1 MTPSTKATPHRV
13 RRTVVTGAALFSCMA
28 LTAVPVAHADTMDN
42 IRGAVY
48 AARDNSL
55 CNPIQNSGELE
66 GYAQEWVRTARAL
79 ATLDTPTFPADAYNG
94 DALGNIA
101 SDDPTNTAI
110 GQLMSIATEDV
121 QKCGYYQFGV
131 GFVRDDVT
139 ELSYVA
145 VIVGKPNVPAPD
157 PGPPV
162 NNLPPVTNPEP
173 DPQPEP
179 EPAPA
184 QPTATVT
191 SDVDV
196 YDIPGGE
203 GSVIGILRGTAVVDL
218 LRCQDD
224 NWCLVSGAAVP
235 AGAGWV
241 WGDFLA
247 R

>member
-1 MTPSTKATPHRV
+1 MTPSTKATPRRV
-13 RRTVVTGAALFSCMA
+13 RPKVFAGVTLMSCVA
-28 LTAVPVAHADTMDN
+28 LTAVPVAHADTLDN

-48 AARDNSL
+48 GARDNSL

-101 SDDPTNTAI
+101 SADPTNTAI
-110 GQLMSIATEDV
+110 SQLMSIATEDV

-139 ELSYVA
+139 DLSYVA
-145 VIVGKPNVPAPD
+145 VIVGKPDVPEPVQQPAPE
-157 PGPPV
+157 
-162 NNLPPVTNPEP
+162 PEP
-173 DPQPEP
+173 QPQPQPEP
-179 EPAPA
+179 EPEPAPV
-184 QPTATVT
+184 QPTATVI

-196 YDIPGGE
+196 YDVPGGE
-203 GSVIGILRGTAVVDL
+203 GTVTGILRGTAVVDL
-218 LRCQDD
+218 LGCQAD
-224 NWCLVSGAAVP
+224 NWCQVSGAAVP
-235 AGAGWV
+235 GGGGWV
-241 WGDFLA
+241 WGDFLQ